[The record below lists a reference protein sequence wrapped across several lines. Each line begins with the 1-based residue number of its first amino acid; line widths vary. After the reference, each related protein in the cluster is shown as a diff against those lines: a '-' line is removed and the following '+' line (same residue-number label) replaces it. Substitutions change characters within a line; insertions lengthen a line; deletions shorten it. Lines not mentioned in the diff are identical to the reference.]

1 MLPELPYPE
10 LELRRLF
17 GKTILR
23 MERIIDREGAL
34 GPAELE
40 ELEALQDLAQ
50 NLLGLLFPTPTVVF
64 HAHPSEEE
72 GL

>member
-10 LELRRLF
+10 MELRRLF
-17 GKTILR
+17 GKVILR
-23 MERIIDREGAL
+23 MEKIIDREEGL

-50 NLLGLLFPTPTVVF
+50 NLLGLLFPTPAIVF
-64 HAHPSEEE
+64 HPHPTEGE

>member
-17 GKTILR
+17 GKVIVR
-23 MERIIDREGAL
+23 MERIVDREEGL
-34 GPAELE
+34 SPADLE

-50 NLLGLLFPTPTVVF
+50 NLWGLLFPAPAIVF
-64 HAHPSEEE
+64 HPHPTEEE

>member
-17 GKTILR
+17 GKVILR
-23 MERIIDREGAL
+23 MEKIVDREEVL
-34 GPAELE
+34 SPAELE

-50 NLLGLLFPTPTVVF
+50 NLLGLLFPTPAIVF
-64 HAHPSEEE
+64 HPHPTEEE

>member
-17 GKTILR
+17 GKVILR
-23 MERIIDREGAL
+23 MERIVDREEVL
-34 GPAELE
+34 SSAELE
-40 ELEALQDLAQ
+40 ELGALQDLAQ
-50 NLLGLLFPTPTVVF
+50 NLLGLLFPTPSIVF
-64 HAHPSEEE
+64 HPHPTEEE